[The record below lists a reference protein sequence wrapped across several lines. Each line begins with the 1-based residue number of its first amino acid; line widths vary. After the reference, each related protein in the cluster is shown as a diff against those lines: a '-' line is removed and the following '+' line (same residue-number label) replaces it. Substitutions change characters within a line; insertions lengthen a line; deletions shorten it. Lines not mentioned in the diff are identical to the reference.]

1 MIIQTFIFPFS
12 SKKHDM
18 QFGNNS
24 EKKNGFNI
32 LDLEASTLKSVN
44 QGFCWLEN
52 KNDKRK
58 KARFIKRFFIP
69 I

>member
-44 QGFCWLEN
+44 
-52 KNDKRK
+52 
-58 KARFIKRFFIP
+58 
-69 I
+69 